1 MERGRKPVVLILA
14 LDTSTLTLSLALV
27 ARAPGGLTLLEEV
40 EEGPPRK
47 QSEMLPGLIE
57 ELLSRQGLALSALE
71 GFALGIGPG
80 SFTGLRIGLSTFK
93 ALAYAT
99 KKPLAPV
106 SSLAALA
113 LEGPENTPLFCCAV
127 ARTQEL
133 YLGRYVRRGERVE
146 ALGPEEAVSP
156 SQLAKRLLEAPDAV
170 ALGPALV
177 DSRAHLEGQGI
188 PGERL
193 LQAPS
198 WPSAFAVA
206 RLASFS
212 APFDARAL
220 FALEPHYLKSS
231 SAELNPKF
239 PPLPG
244 VSPTSRLR
252 EES

>member
-1 MERGRKPVVLILA
+1 
-14 LDTSTLTLSLALV
+14 
-27 ARAPGGLTLLEEV
+27 
-40 EEGPPRK
+40 
-47 QSEMLPGLIE
+47 MLPGLIE
-57 ELLSRQGLALSALE
+57 ELLSRHGLSLSALE

-113 LEGPENTPLFCCAV
+113 LEGPEGTPLFCCAQ
-127 ARTQEL
+127 ARTDEL
-133 YLGRYVRRGERVE
+133 YLGRYVRQGERVE
-146 ALGPEEAVSP
+146 ALGQEEVVSP
-156 SQLAKRLLEAPDAV
+156 AQLARLLLEAPDAV
-170 ALGPALV
+170 ALGPFLANARV
-177 DSRAHLEGQGI
+177 YLEGQGI
-188 PGERL
+188 MKERL
-193 LQAPS
+193 LEAPL

-206 RLASFS
+206 RLATFS
-212 APFDARAL
+212 DTFDARAL